1 MTDFEKNIYNAIAS
15 SNGIKG
21 AEIAK
26 LLHVEKKQVNSTL
39 SRSSALKAVVKQGSD
54 YKWYLIADNK
64 PKNRGKIAPKPDED
78 LQKLCNYYLQ
88 CISLESSSSVSQF
101 LSSKYDYKY
110 AILNDL
116 KIDSGKD
123 TEAISL
129 LNRIAS
135 NREKKAYLGY
145 PIRIFTVFGK
155 GGVPYKKIAPVFL
168 FPIEYVGGNAEV
180 SWIPT
185 INMEVIRGYCGGSE
199 DSLVNELVSLET
211 ELGMNNPD
219 SDVDVDELI
228 LRLRDIRD
236 WEWKE
241 SINPYEIP
249 KSEDITNFPDGIFNR
264 PIVIEAT
271 KGIYTAGLESE
282 LMVLS
287 MMPEENYRG
296 TALYAWI
303 KECIQKTPKTLPKQ
317 ILEVLPL
324 NTEQAMAVETSLT
337 SNLTIVTGPP
347 GTGKSQVVT
356 DLLANIAWNGKS
368 ALFSSRNNKA
378 VDVVDKRVNE
388 LSRRPCLLR
397 IGSNNNHA
405 SRLAEIIEGFLNSS
419 ATEQDESELQY
430 LKKQY
435 DKLINKETILKQ
447 QKLQFVQSRN
457 ELDEA
462 EQDYCRVRRIVG
474 SHLYQ
479 IDGNDSG
486 KIMKCA
492 QSYSRAVERSKKEN
506 NNFFARLF
514 WFRVEPKR
522 IAEVIA
528 AERLYKPY
536 ALRYNLIQTNPSHS
550 DSNVQAVLSSA
561 EKIEKVLSI
570 ALKYRKALGNMRNAI
585 TLETLDQELLSV
597 NRSRASIA
605 QKLWDKWLRANR
617 TTFSSEERKSMIN
630 YITTMKLTNSAD
642 LQDNPE
648 LKKQYSKMI
657 KLMTRYLQCWA
668 VTSLSAKSRIPFEA
682 GLFDYVIID
691 EASQCDI
698 ASIIPLL
705 FRAKR
710 AVIIGDPKQLQ
721 HISKITAKQ
730 DLSLLKKYNI
740 DSMWS
745 YSANSLYAL
754 ASAKAQPE
762 SIIQLRDHFRS
773 CAEIIEYS
781 NETFYDGSL
790 RTATKYDKLKAPPG
804 EKPGIRWI
812 DVAGKTI
819 RPSSGSAYN
828 PEEVAHI
835 VSELKRLVDVGYNGT
850 IGVTTPFHL
859 QAEKIRQALEKEPA
873 LFTELIRKHDFLADT
888 VHKFQGD
895 ERDLMIFFSVVTNSA
910 SNETTSFL
918 NSTDNLFNVAIT
930 RTRSMLVVIGDYS
943 YCGGCNISYL
953 QRFAKYYKRLTQGEH
968 QNIQNNVSNFTRNY
982 PEPLNTFNISDWEKV
997 LYTALFD
1004 AGIRTVPQ
1012 YPTDRYRL
1020 DMALVLPNGRKLDIE
1035 VDGEMYH
1042 RSWNKE
1048 LCYRDQIRNQ
1058 RLFELGWD
1066 IKRFWV
1072 YQIRDDLPWCIKQI
1086 QNWRQDVK

>member
-1 MTDFEKNIYNAIAS
+1 MTDFEKNIYDAIAS

-39 SRSSALKAVVKQGSD
+39 SSSSALKAVVKQCSD
-54 YKWYLIADNK
+54 YKWYLISDSK
-64 PKNRGKIAPKPDED
+64 PKNSSETTPKPDED

-101 LSSKYDYKY
+101 LSSKYDYNY

-123 TEAISL
+123 TDAISL

-168 FPIEYVGGNAEV
+168 FPIEYVGGNAVV

-185 INMEVIRGYCGGSE
+185 INMDVIKGYCGGSG
-199 DSLVNELVSLET
+199 DSLANELVSLET
-211 ELGMNNPD
+211 DLGMNNPD

-241 SINPYEIP
+241 TINPYEIP

-271 KGIYTAGLESE
+271 KGVYTDGLESE

-303 KECIQKTPKTLPKQ
+303 KECIPKTPKTLSKQ

-356 DLLANIAWNGKS
+356 DLLTNIAWNGKS

-397 IGSNNNHA
+397 IGSNHA

-419 ATEQDESELQY
+419 GTEQDESELQY
-430 LKKQY
+430 LKKKY
-435 DKLINKETILKQ
+435 DRLINKETILKR

-462 EQDYCRVRRIVG
+462 EQDYCQVRSIVG
-474 SHLYQ
+474 AHLYQ

-486 KIMKCA
+486 KINKCA
-492 QSYSRAVERSKKEN
+492 QSYRRAVERSKKEN
-506 NNFFARLF
+506 NNFFAKLF
-514 WFRVEPKR
+514 WFRVKPKR
-522 IAEVIA
+522 IAEVEA

-536 ALRYNLIQTNPSHS
+536 ASRYDLIQTNPSHS

-561 EKIEKVLSI
+561 EEFEKAIPI
-570 ALKYRKALGNMRNAI
+570 ALKYRKALRNMRNAK

-597 NRSRASIA
+597 NMSRASIA
-605 QKLWDKWLRANR
+605 QKLWDKWLRTNR
-617 TTFSSEERKSMIN
+617 TTFSSEERKSMSN
-630 YITTMKLTNSAD
+630 YVTTMRLTNSAD
-642 LQDNPE
+642 LQNNPG
-648 LKKQYSKMI
+648 LKKQYSNMI

-721 HISKITAKQ
+721 HISQLTAKQ
-730 DLSLLKKYNI
+730 DLLLLEKYNV
-740 DSMWS
+740 DSIWS

-754 ASAKAQPE
+754 ASAKVQPE

-790 RTATKYDKLKAPPG
+790 RTATKYDKLKVPPG

-812 DVAGKTI
+812 NVTGKTI
-819 RPSSGSAYN
+819 RPNSGSAYN
-828 PEEVAHI
+828 SEEVVQI

-859 QAEKIRQALEKEPA
+859 QAEKIKQALEKEPD
-873 LFTELIRKHDFLADT
+873 LFTELIRNHDFLADT

-895 ERDLMIFFSVVTNSA
+895 ERDLMMFSSVVTNSA
-910 SNETTSFL
+910 SNETIGFL
-918 NSTDNLFNVAIT
+918 NSTGNLFNVAIT
-930 RTRSMLVVIGDYS
+930 RARSMLVVIGDYR
-943 YCGGCNISYL
+943 YCYGCNISYL
-953 QRFAKYYKRLTQGEH
+953 QQFAKYYKRLTQGEH
-968 QNIQNNVSNFTRNY
+968 QNIQNNVSIFTRNY
-982 PEPLNTFNISDWEKV
+982 PDSLNTSNISDWEKV

-1035 VDGEMYH
+1035 VD
-1042 RSWNKE
+1042 
-1048 LCYRDQIRNQ
+1048 
-1058 RLFELGWD
+1058 
-1066 IKRFWV
+1066 
-1072 YQIRDDLPWCIKQI
+1072 
-1086 QNWRQDVK
+1086 